1 MQYRLVALLL
11 QLPQHPSYLP
21 FADVH
26 FRCRLSARDQPL
38 GGFLQHYQT
47 VSLPLGHSQ
56 NSWFFHS
63 PSVTLSSG
71 HFYLVQ
77 TGHYHVAATPGADR
91 LKGIRDQAILC
102 VAIGC
107 GLRRSEIAAL
117 TVDHLQLREGRRV
130 IVDL

>member
-71 HFYLVQ
+71 HFYLAQ
-77 TGHYHVAATPGADR
+77 TGHYHVAATSVTIAVDR
-91 LKGIRDQAILC
+91 SQIPTTD
-102 VAIGC
+102 VN
-107 GLRRSEIAAL
+107 AAQCFAFA
-117 TVDHLQLREGRRV
+117 VRETEHNKA
-130 IVDL
+130 

>member
-71 HFYLVQ
+71 HFYLAQ
-77 TGHYHVAATPGADR
+77 TGHYHVATPFTPSLTSPRCRACRCRG
-91 LKGIRDQAILC
+91 LEVRDERTH
-102 VAIGC
+102 G
-107 GLRRSEIAAL
+107 SKP
-117 TVDHLQLREGRRV
+117 TGRRV
-130 IVDL
+130 SCHPQSC